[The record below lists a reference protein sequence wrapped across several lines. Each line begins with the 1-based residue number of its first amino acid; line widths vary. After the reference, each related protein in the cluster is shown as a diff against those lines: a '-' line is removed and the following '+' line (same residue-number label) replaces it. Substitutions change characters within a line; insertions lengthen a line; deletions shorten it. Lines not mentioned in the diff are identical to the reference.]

1 MLEAENGYFEFEF
14 ATEKLKYQKEKLDI
28 ALDIQKSAR
37 ENSQNIK
44 DKSIIVQAEVLATRA
59 QADYLESVLQHLLSL
74 SALERITAG
83 GIQPA
88 FPGR

>member
-1 MLEAENGYFEFEF
+1 M
-14 ATEKLKYQKEKLDI
+14 KEQLDI
-28 ALDIQKSAR
+28 AIDIRDSAR
-37 ENSQNIK
+37 QNSANVK
-44 DKSIIVQAEVLATRA
+44 DKSIIVQAEVLATTT
-59 QADYLESVLQHLLSL
+59 QAEYLDAVLQHLLAL